1 MTSSKRRLTM
11 QVLAVLASATM
22 LTGVPSAPQARAQPP
37 GFPDLNAFTETP
49 ASQDFSRPDRSANG
63 YAYFRTPDGLSCMVG
78 SLVRCSGPL
87 PGLAGAE
94 YGDCALVLQSYEA
107 ARRSEPFRFEKST
120 DGCPPPTDELLAVG
134 QKATFVS
141 NDTTI
146 CAVGAG
152 QLTACIR
159 NDHGF
164 VLQPSGSWVF

>member
-1 MTSSKRRLTM
+1 MTNAKRRLTS
-11 QVLAVLASATM
+11 QVLGVLVSVAA
-22 LTGVPSAPQARAQPP
+22 LAYVPHAPRAQAQPP
-37 GFPDLNAFTETP
+37 GFPDLNAFTEAP
-49 ASQDFSRPDRSANG
+49 ASLDFSRPGRLANG
-63 YAYFRTPDGLSCMVG
+63 YAFFRTPDGLSCMIG

-94 YGDCALVLQSYEA
+94 FSDCAFVLQSYEDA
-107 ARRSEPFRFEKST
+107 QRSEPFRFEKST
-120 DGCPPPTDELLAVG
+120 DGCSPPTDELLAVG

>member
-1 MTSSKRRLTM
+1 MTSAKRRLTI
-11 QVLAVLASATM
+11 QALRALASVAVLACVT
-22 LTGVPSAPQARAQPP
+22 LAPPAHAQPA
-37 GFPDLNAFTETP
+37 GFPDLSAFTEAP
-49 ASQDFSRPDRSANG
+49 ASLDFSRPDRSANG
-63 YAYFRTPDGLSCMVG
+63 YAFFRTPDGLSCMVG

-87 PGLAGAE
+87 PGLARAE
-94 YGDCALVLQSYEA
+94 YGDCTFVLQPYEDSQ
-107 ARRSEPFRFEKST
+107 RSEPFRFEKST
-120 DGCPPPTDELLAVG
+120 DGCSPPTDELLAVG

-146 CAVGAG
+146 CAVGTG